1 MKQNL
6 INNKFVID
14 NEHSMLQKHAVETA
28 ILIIYSSLLALVMY
42 YHEPWFDEA
51 QAWLIARDATISEL
65 FKSIT
70 HYEGHPSL
78 WFLILMPLAKSG
90 MPFEIGLKSIN
101 FVIVIISI
109 ALFIL
114 KAPFNRVYRC
124 SVPFTYFF
132 FYQYGVLSRPY
143 SLMMLAFILSA
154 IFFKKRNESPF
165 RLTTSLILLCSSS
178 AYGIVISLG
187 IVIFWIYENM
197 IQLYKYRVIIKAKG
211 KLCASWTV
219 LLVFNILLLLTLYPF
234 KDTFALNVNKQSWMA
249 DILYMFFAAPMEALF
264 TNSIYKELE
273 NLGNIYYMFILYG
286 GFLITIVLLFM
297 TIKYKKTGLYVIPY
311 TLFSIFSSVVY
322 FSSHH
327 IGIIVMFYVF
337 LIWCCL
343 DENMNNTC
351 NKEILNKRICG
362 NFVKLVISISII
374 ISIYWSLSS
383 SVYDISHNYGN
394 GRDIYEF
401 ITFHDLDKQNIYA
414 AWYPMSVEDDGAE
427 VNDYNF
433 VCGIPALA
441 YFNEN
446 IFLNF
451 NEKKYDK
458 CYLLHKINSDSNY
471 MDNLIRESPPE
482 VLLISN
488 RIPYSFGKHISI
500 DDFALVKTINANM
513 IWKDSNYE
521 FIDSIYIRKDLL
533 KNYPGL

>member
-6 INNKFVID
+6 VDNKIVFD
-14 NEHSMLQKHAVETA
+14 NERSILRKYTVEIV

-70 HYEGHPSL
+70 HYEGHPPL

-90 MPFEIGLKSIN
+90 VPFEIGLKSIN
-101 FVIVIISI
+101 FVIVLISI
-109 ALFIL
+109 TLFIF
-114 KAPFNRVYRC
+114 KAPFNRIYRC
-124 SVPFTYFF
+124 TVPFTYFF

-143 SLMMLAFILSA
+143 SLMMLAFILIA
-154 IFFKKRNESPF
+154 MFFKKRNESPF
-165 RLTTSLILLCSSS
+165 RLTASLVLLCSSS

-197 IQLYKYRVIIKAKG
+197 IQLFKHRVIIKAKR
-211 KLCASWTV
+211 KLYASWAI
-219 LLVFNILLLLTLYPF
+219 LLVFNIFLLFTIYPY
-234 KDTFALNVNKQSWMA
+234 KDTFAFNVNKQSWMA

-264 TNSIYKELE
+264 TNSIYKDLE
-273 NLGNIYYMFILYG
+273 SLGNIYYMFILVG
-286 GFLITIVLLFM
+286 GYLITIVLLFI
-297 TIKYKKTGLYVIPY
+297 TIKYKKIGLYVIPY

-327 IGIIVMFYVF
+327 VGIIAMFYVF
-337 LIWCCL
+337 IIWCCL
-343 DENMNNTC
+343 DEDINNTC
-351 NKEILNKRICG
+351 NKGILNSRIWG
-362 NFVKLVISISII
+362 NIIELIISISIV
-374 ISIYWSLSS
+374 ISIYWSISS
-383 SVYDISHNYGN
+383 SIYDIRHNYGN

-401 ITFHDLDKQNIYA
+401 ITYHDLDKQNIYA
-414 AWYPMSVEDDGAE
+414 AWYPISLEDDSAK
-427 VNDYNF
+427 VYDYNF
-433 VCGIPALA
+433 LCGIPALA

-446 IFLNF
+446 ILFNF
-451 NEKKYDK
+451 NEKKNDK

-471 MDNLIRESPPE
+471 LDNLIRETKPE

-488 RIPYSFGKHISI
+488 RIQYSFGNHIKI
-500 DDFALVKTINANM
+500 DDFVLVKTIKANM
-513 IWKDSNYE
+513 IWKDSYYE

-533 KNYPGL
+533 INYPGL